1 MSTQPTP
8 GAVMTLNEHTY
19 GGALVCPMNCTR
31 STVRTQ
37 TVTVLGPVAYEP
49 SMTRVRTADGTARR
63 CMSDDLTAVEV
74 AR

>member
-19 GGALVCPMNCTR
+19 GGALVCPMKCTR
-31 STVRTQ
+31 SIVRTQ

-49 SMTRVRTADGTARR
+49 SITRVRLADGTARR
-63 CMSDDLTAVEV
+63 CMSDDLTAAEV